1 MYSVGGKIVS
11 VGNKFPENRINTL
24 TFEVT
29 GSTFPNLTR
38 SYSSFIINFSD
49 PMSFRINYG
58 DGVVESF
65 TNQSLYS
72 IRANQNPGDVH
83 EYIDG
88 NTSSR
93 FVTFEFE
100 SLLNIV
106 YIQINF
112 VSVIGFFPVEVG
124 LIKNLNALSL
134 RRTNFDSFP
143 ESFFDLRN
151 LDTITL
157 RQALS
162 FKFPTIF
169 DGIFLNSLTS
179 LTLEKSFN
187 LSDHISSNFFKINQL
202 KDTLTFL
209 NIQGTDL
216 EDLPKEI
223 EELQELT
230 EFWGLFSL
238 FSAMPP
244 EVLALKKLENLKL
257 GNISRPGGLVNTA
270 MLEFGSNSNKI
281 TTLSLRLRNV
291 DLFDLSTKWLGL
303 KSLKQIE
310 QFQYLVGDTA
320 RFDEFINQIYI
331 LSTVNGFLNTS
342 STEAQ
347 LEEFPEQFRDIV
359 WGDSSLTQTGTI
371 EAPPQFVQGSNNGN
385 PINQGQKIYV
395 LVNNYGHTITTS

>member
-1 MYSVGGKIVS
+1 MYKVGGKIVS

-24 TFEVT
+24 TFEST
-29 GSTFPNLTR
+29 GSTFPNFNR
-38 SYSSFIINFSD
+38 SFSSFIINFSN

-65 TNQSLYS
+65 TNQSSYS

-124 LIKNLNALSL
+124 LIKNLNGLSL
-134 RRTNFDSFP
+134 RSTNFDSFP
-143 ESFFDLRN
+143 ESFFDLRKLTRLS
-151 LDTITL
+151 LDS
-157 RQALS
+157 ALS
-162 FKFPTIF
+162 FQFPAIF
-169 DGIFLNSLTS
+169 DGIFLNPITS
-179 LTLEKSFN
+179 LTLDTSFN

-209 NIQGTDL
+209 NIQGADL

-257 GNISRPGGLVNTA
+257 GNFSRPGGLVNTA

-359 WGDSSLTQTGTI
+359 WGDSSLTQTGII

>member
-1 MYSVGGKIVS
+1 
-11 VGNKFPENRINTL
+11 
-24 TFEVT
+24 
-29 GSTFPNLTR
+29 
-38 SYSSFIINFSD
+38 
-49 PMSFRINYG
+49 
-58 DGVVESF
+58 
-65 TNQSLYS
+65 
-72 IRANQNPGDVH
+72 
-83 EYIDG
+83 
-88 NTSSR
+88 
-93 FVTFEFE
+93 
-100 SLLNIV
+100 
-106 YIQINF
+106 
-112 VSVIGFFPVEVG
+112 
-124 LIKNLNALSL
+124 
-134 RRTNFDSFP
+134 
-143 ESFFDLRN
+143 
-151 LDTITL
+151 
-157 RQALS
+157 
-162 FKFPTIF
+162 
-169 DGIFLNSLTS
+169 
-179 LTLEKSFN
+179 
-187 LSDHISSNFFKINQL
+187 
-202 KDTLTFL
+202 
-209 NIQGTDL
+209 
-216 EDLPKEI
+216 
-223 EELQELT
+223 
-230 EFWGLFSL
+230 
-238 FSAMPP
+238 MPP